1 MSKIKD
7 LYKDI
12 QQGNMYN
19 EHYSIRAVEE
29 ADEYLVV
36 EAVANKFL
44 DHKGSPVEDHHGT
57 ILTRATLDISNYM
70 QYNSVVLAHH
80 NPERPVGKVINAQ
93 MKDDGFYVRFE
104 VYKDNDPQIYNQVKR
119 GTLNG
124 ISVGMYINESEYSEI
139 LDSIIIRSAE
149 LVEISLVTNP
159 SNPLSFIESVDM
171 CSLGVC
177 SAIRSASVKQKQN
190 RNVDKEVF
198 KALIKDMIA
207 SGELEL
213 SKELD
218 VSKPEAPK
226 PVEEVPAEIPKEE
239 AEVPEVPAEAPKEEP
254 EVPEVPVE
262 KPKEEPKVTEGKP
275 QEPASYDIIPPNVSF
290 EDKLE
295 EAAKAFANK
304 ETALTNEQVN
314 LLTFIVMNYN
324 NIDEAVKQHLE
335 G

>member
-93 MKDDGFYVRFE
+93 MRDDGFYVRFE

-213 SKELD
+213 SKPEA
-218 VSKPEAPK
+218 SKPI
-226 PVEEVPAEIPKEE
+226 EEI
-239 AEVPEVPAEAPKEEP
+239 PAEAPKEEP
-254 EVPEVPVE
+254 QEVPVEEPVEIPEVPVE
-262 KPKEEPKVTEGKP
+262 KPKEEPKVTDGKP
-275 QEPASYDIIPPNVSF
+275 QDPASYDIIPPNVSF